1 VVIGSYGGTL
11 VLGPYGGTLM
21 LHYYLENSSW

>member
-1 VVIGSYGGTL
+1 MVIGSYGGTL